1 VAALAPIP
9 LLPLRS
15 PDHGGRE
22 VTSQRLLSRWEILR
36 RWFREGSP
44 HEVVGEPLKFVLFL
58 TGGVEHEFIHLLG
71 SSRGPYV
78 LIAHPGHNSL
88 PAALEVAAA
97 LRQRGIRTEVL
108 HLGDREAPGR
118 LEVLLRVSELARGL
132 RGKRVG
138 LIGKPSPWLLASCP
152 DLRAL
157 EERLGLSFVEIPQ
170 EVRPTQAVEPP
181 SGERVEPGEE
191 ELQTA
196 AGLHAALRDLVE
208 AEKLDALTIACFDLI
223 REGVTACWALA
234 RLPSEGIPA
243 ACEGD
248 VPSLIALVLSH
259 LLTGLPGFMGNPVDI
274 DPKGERLLLAHCTA
288 PLALLEGYRL
298 RSHFESGT
306 GVAVEG
312 RLQEGPYTLVRFG
325 GRTLEKGFFVEG
337 KVLGEEPKRPDLCRT
352 QVAFKAPKGALRKLL
367 REPLGNHHV
376 LIPGHH
382 RDVLEAFHS
391 LFLSE
396 DFHD

>member
-1 VAALAPIP
+1 MQHV
-9 LLPLRS
+9 
-15 PDHGGRE
+15 
-22 VTSQRLLSRWEILR
+22 LSRWEILR
-36 RWFREGSP
+36 RGFREGSP
-44 HEVVGEPLKFVLFL
+44 QEVGEEPLKFVLFL
-58 TGGVEHEFIHLLG
+58 TGGVEHEFTRLLDA
-71 SSRGPYV
+71 SRGPYV

-97 LRQRGIRTEVL
+97 LRERRVRAEVL

-152 DLRAL
+152 DLAAL
-157 EERLGLSFVEIPQ
+157 GEKLGLKFVEIPLEKVLPLQ
-170 EVRPTQAVEPP
+170 GEAPP
-181 SGERVEPGEE
+181 PGERVELKEE
-191 ELQTA
+191 ELKRA
-196 AGLHAALRDLVE
+196 AGLYDSLRDLVE
-208 AEKLDALTIACFDLI
+208 TERLDALTIACFDLI

-248 VPSLIALVLSH
+248 VPSLIALILSH

-288 PLALLEGYRL
+288 SLALLEGYRL
-298 RSHFESGT
+298 RSHFESGI

-337 KVLGEEPKRPDLCRT
+337 KVLGEETRRPDLCRT
-352 QVAFKAPKGALRKLL
+352 QVVFKAPKGALRKLL

-382 RDVLEAFHS
+382 RAVLEAFHS

-396 DFHD
+396 DFRSQ